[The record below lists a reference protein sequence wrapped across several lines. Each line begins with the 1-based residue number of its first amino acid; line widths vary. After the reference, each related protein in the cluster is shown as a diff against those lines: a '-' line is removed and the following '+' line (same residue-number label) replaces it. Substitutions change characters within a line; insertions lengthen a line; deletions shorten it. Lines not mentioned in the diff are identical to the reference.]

1 MTFLLLKAML
11 SNYCNTKSCGVY
23 KIMVNPY
30 HNSPVTTASSRRS
43 CVFTACWRWSRQ
55 RRYSK
60 TDEQFDVNK
69 SDEDDAILRITT
81 AICRWVLVNSRVRRR
96 ANLSSYADNN
106 IPVSS
111 VVTAVH
117 HQPKQHAPSRQQYI
131 PSMYPRD
138 QATAATTSKEMR
150 VGKLSSRVRI
160 AKLRRAAVSVRPSVC
175 ASTLVL
181 CPNGY
186 TYRHF
191 PPLSF

>member
-1 MTFLLLKAML
+1 
-11 SNYCNTKSCGVY
+11 
-23 KIMVNPY
+23 MVNPY

-81 AICRWVLVNSRVRRR
+81 AICRWVWVNSRVRRR
-96 ANLSSYADNN
+96 ANLSSYAENN

-160 AKLRRAAVSVRPSVC
+160 AKLRRAAVSVRPSVHPLWYC
-175 ASTLVL
+175 VQMATHIDIFHHCHSSFLKTIRRCETPTGLRGSFSTV
-181 CPNGY
+181 
-186 TYRHF
+186 R
-191 PPLSF
+191 